1 MVDMKPRPPGTLLLV
16 EPQFLFRRAVA
27 GVARELQLAEIH
39 ETSNFDDAA
48 ALVSRQHVDAI
59 ILDLDDYEPAV
70 ALIKRVRDGESRCLR
85 TIPVAVL
92 AATCSAVM
100 VAELRALDVRRI
112 VLKPFKVKLVLE
124 CIEALFRPVA
134 ASSAGAAPS
143 RNEGIAA
150 GAAPS

>member
-27 GVARELQLAEIH
+27 GVARELQLAEVR
-39 ETSNFDDAA
+39 ETSNFDDAT
-48 ALVSRQHVDAI
+48 ALVSHQHVDAMI
-59 ILDLDDYEPAV
+59 VDLDDHGPAM
-70 ALIKRVRDGESRCLR
+70 ALIKRIRDGQSRCLR
-85 TIPVAVL
+85 TIPIAVL
-92 AATCSAVM
+92 AGTCSAGM

-134 ASSAGAAPS
+134 ASPAGSAT
-143 RNEGIAA
+143 R
-150 GAAPS
+150 